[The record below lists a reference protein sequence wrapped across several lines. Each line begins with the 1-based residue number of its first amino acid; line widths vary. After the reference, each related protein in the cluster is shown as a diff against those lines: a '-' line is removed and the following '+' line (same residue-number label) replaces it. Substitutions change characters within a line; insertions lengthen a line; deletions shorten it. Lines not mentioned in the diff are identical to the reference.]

1 MIVFDQ
7 EKVSWFHLLMRRGWH
22 GYLSSLTLAT
32 QFLMAGVG
40 GRRSSMQEYYLEP
53 SHTKIQDFLCSPCCL
68 VSVFSINNWNLE
80 FEMRGVW
87 VWFTLVTLHDVNT
100 NQNRDHQFNI
110 LRHRVQGKYWNL
122 SSHKPSFHNK
132 GCYASDMNYE
142 DLDVK

>member
-1 MIVFDQ
+1 MRMIVFDQ

-40 GRRSSMQEYYLEP
+40 GRRSSMQEYYLEL

-68 VSVFSINNWNLE
+68 VPVFSINNWNLE
-80 FEMRGVW
+80 LEGGVW

-100 NQNRDHQFNI
+100 NQNRDHQLHMLSTARFKANI
-110 LRHRVQGKYWNL
+110 NIYYLVQNCF
-122 SSHKPSFHNK
+122 S
-132 GCYASDMNYE
+132 
-142 DLDVK
+142 